1 MHDPIMEDENNAV
14 DDILHDIDEDQLA
27 EYKFMLRRLGAYP
40 DKVIINTLSMIA
52 EDYSISFP
60 HSCTKIYHAIRDL
73 LLSRDVKPDCK
84 LPLVY
89 VIDSI
94 LKNVKGLYIDIMKK
108 DIHSWMQHVY
118 DILYGDESSRTRL
131 RKVWD
136 TWNRF
141 QIFNEEEWKEM
152 GQCFLKEDV
161 KMQSAREATDTQL
174 SSAGIERGSDGSLKI
189 PYTLRKHMQ
198 YILDDMQADQVDELE
213 KVSLERLADI
223 DPNLLVNIKSA
234 AEDAMRAPT
243 GKDASMGISHS
254 SNNGSSVFLELRP
267 PEVIERCAE
276 WAKLDLNYLQYT
288 NDSIRKLLQ
297 YVRETTTGK
306 SQVVQQGM
314 DEIKLLGAASAT
326 ASSLTG
332 LLERLKKQDSSK
344 GMISFAA
351 GTITLPVFSSYYGN
365 SLSSKTIDKSKFTT
379 EGVKEKNESVIARLY
394 EAGLPFVS
402 SSDGRRFAT
411 QLELSQHLDHLFRRS
426 QLEKT
431 MEVRDERGWYQADTV
446 WARELAE
453 PSANGHTSE
462 GQDEFTGT
470 KVDDTDPIKSVVT
483 ADESRDKC
491 IICGINFEMHFD
503 QDDGEWKYSNCRE
516 IEVLNDDVAEEESQD
531 LLVHVTCHRGLG
543 SPDFLTADQALQL

>member
-1 MHDPIMEDENNAV
+1 MEDENNTHH
-14 DDILHDIDEDQLA
+14 DDILHDIDEDQLV
-27 EYKFMLRRLGAYP
+27 EYKYMLRRLGAYP

-73 LLSRDVKPDCK
+73 LLSREVKPDCK

-94 LKNVKGLYIDIMKK
+94 LKNVKGLYVDIMKK
-108 DIHSWMQHVY
+108 DIQTWMQYVY
-118 DILYGDESSRTRL
+118 DILYGDEASRTRL

-141 QIFNEEEWKEM
+141 QIFNEDEWKEM

-161 KMQSAREATDTQL
+161 NTQSAREAIDSQL
-174 SSAGIERGSDGSLKI
+174 SAAGIERASDGSLKI
-189 PYTLRKHMQ
+189 PYSLRKHMQ

-223 DPNLLVNIKSA
+223 DPSLLVNIKSA
-234 AEDAMRAPT
+234 AEDAMRGPLN
-243 GKDASMGISHS
+243 KDTSMGVSHS
-254 SNNGSSVFLELRP
+254 HDNGSSMFLELRP
-267 PEVIERCAE
+267 PEVIERCSE
-276 WAKLDLNYLQYT
+276 WANLDLNYLQYT

-297 YVRETTTGK
+297 YVRDATDGK
-306 SQVVQQGM
+306 SQVTHEGI
-314 DEIKLLGAASAT
+314 DGNKLLGAASAT
-326 ASSLTG
+326 ASSLSG
-332 LLERLKKQDSSK
+332 LLERVKKQDSNK

-351 GTITLPVFSSYYGN
+351 GTITLPVFSSYYGH
-365 SLSSKTIDKSKFTT
+365 SLSSKAIDKLKFTT

-411 QLELSQHLDHLFRRS
+411 QMELSQHLDYLFRRS

-431 MEVRDERGWYQADTV
+431 MEVRDERGWYQADNV
-446 WARELAE
+446 WVRELAE
-453 PSANGHTSE
+453 PSASALSSE
-462 GQDEFTGT
+462 RNDEFTGT
-470 KVDDTDPIKSVVT
+470 KVDDTDPNKSVVT

-491 IICGINFEMHFD
+491 VICGINFEMHFD
-503 QDDGEWKYSNCRE
+503 QDDGEWKYRNCRE

-543 SPDFLTADQALQL
+543 SPDFLSADQALQL

>member
-1 MHDPIMEDENNAV
+1 MHDPIMEDENNTT

-52 EDYSISFP
+52 EDYSMSFP

-108 DIHSWMQHVY
+108 DIHTWMQQVY
-118 DILYGDESSRTRL
+118 DVLYGDEASRTRL

-136 TWNRF
+136 TWYRF
-141 QIFNEEEWKEM
+141 QIFNEEEWKDM

-161 KMQSAREATDTQL
+161 NKSAKEATDAQL
-174 SSAGIERGSDGSLKI
+174 SSAGIERALDGSLKLS
-189 PYTLRKHMQ
+189 YTLRKHMQ

-223 DPNLLVNIKSA
+223 DPNLLINIKTA
-234 AEDAMRAPT
+234 AEDAMRAPLGNGLST
-243 GKDASMGISHS
+243 GVSQSPDNSI
-254 SNNGSSVFLELRP
+254 FLELRP

-288 NDSIRKLLQ
+288 NDSIRRLLQ
-297 YVRETTTGK
+297 YVRDTTTGN
-306 SQVVQQGM
+306 SQVVHQGM

-332 LLERLKKQDSSK
+332 LLERFKKQDSNK

-402 SSDGRRFAT
+402 SLDGRRFAT
-411 QLELSQHLDHLFRRS
+411 QLELSQHLDNLFRRS

-453 PSANGHTSE
+453 PSATGLTSE
-462 GQDEFTGT
+462 AQDELLGT
-470 KVDDTDPIKSVVT
+470 KVDDTDPNKSVVT

-491 IICGINFEMHFD
+491 VICGINFEMHFD

>member
-1 MHDPIMEDENNAV
+1 MHDPIMEDENNTT
-14 DDILHDIDEDQLA
+14 DDILHDIDEDQLG
-27 EYKFMLRRLGAYP
+27 EYNFMLRRLGAYP

-52 EDYSISFP
+52 EDYSMSFP

-108 DIHSWMQHVY
+108 DIHTWMQHVY
-118 DILYGDESSRTRL
+118 DVLYGDETSRTRL

-136 TWNRF
+136 TWYRF
-141 QIFNEEEWKEM
+141 QIFTEEEWKDM

-161 KMQSAREATDTQL
+161 NKSAKEATDAQL
-174 SSAGIERGSDGSLKI
+174 SSAGIERAPDGSLKI
-189 PYTLRKHMQ
+189 SYTLRKHMQ

-223 DPNLLVNIKSA
+223 DPNLLVNIKTA
-234 AEDAMRAPT
+234 AEDAMRAPLGKGLST
-243 GKDASMGISHS
+243 GVSHS
-254 SNNGSSVFLELRP
+254 PDNESSIFLELRP

-288 NDSIRKLLQ
+288 NDSIRRLLQ
-297 YVRETTTGK
+297 YVRDTTTGN
-306 SQVVQQGM
+306 SPVVHQGM

-332 LLERLKKQDSSK
+332 LLERFKKQDSNK

-379 EGVKEKNESVIARLY
+379 EGIKEKNESVIARLY

-402 SSDGRRFAT
+402 SLDGRRFAT
-411 QLELSQHLDHLFRRS
+411 QLELSQHLDNLFRRS

-453 PSANGHTSE
+453 PSATGLTSE
-462 GQDEFTGT
+462 AQDELLGT
-470 KVDDTDPIKSVVT
+470 KVDDTDPNKSVVT

-491 IICGINFEMHFD
+491 VICGINFEMHFD

-543 SPDFLTADQALQL
+543 SPEFLTADQALQL

>member
-1 MHDPIMEDENNAV
+1 MEDENNTT

-52 EDYSISFP
+52 EDYSMSFP

-108 DIHSWMQHVY
+108 DIHTWMQQVY
-118 DILYGDESSRTRL
+118 DVLYGDEASRTRL

-136 TWNRF
+136 TWYRF
-141 QIFNEEEWKEM
+141 QIFNEEEWKDM

-161 KMQSAREATDTQL
+161 NKSAKEATDAQL
-174 SSAGIERGSDGSLKI
+174 SSAGIERALDGSLKLS
-189 PYTLRKHMQ
+189 YTLRKHMQ

-223 DPNLLVNIKSA
+223 DPNLLINIKTA
-234 AEDAMRAPT
+234 AEDAMRAPLGNGLST
-243 GKDASMGISHS
+243 GVSQSPDNSI
-254 SNNGSSVFLELRP
+254 FLELRP

-288 NDSIRKLLQ
+288 NDSIRRLLQ
-297 YVRETTTGK
+297 YVRDTTTGN
-306 SQVVQQGM
+306 SQVVHQGM

-332 LLERLKKQDSSK
+332 LLERFKKQDSNK

-402 SSDGRRFAT
+402 SLDGRRFAT
-411 QLELSQHLDHLFRRS
+411 QLELSQHLDNLFRRS

-453 PSANGHTSE
+453 PSATGLTSE
-462 GQDEFTGT
+462 AQDELLGT
-470 KVDDTDPIKSVVT
+470 KVDDTDPNKSVVT

-491 IICGINFEMHFD
+491 VICGINFEMHFD

>member
-1 MHDPIMEDENNAV
+1 MEDENNTT

-52 EDYSISFP
+52 EDYSMSFP

-108 DIHSWMQHVY
+108 DIHTWMQQVY
-118 DILYGDESSRTRL
+118 DVLYGDEASRTRL

-136 TWNRF
+136 TWYRF
-141 QIFNEEEWKEM
+141 QIFNEEEWKDM

-161 KMQSAREATDTQL
+161 NKSAKEATDAQL
-174 SSAGIERGSDGSLKI
+174 SSGGIERALDGSLKLS
-189 PYTLRKHMQ
+189 YTLRKHMQ

-223 DPNLLVNIKSA
+223 DPNLLINIKTA
-234 AEDAMRAPT
+234 AEDAMRAPLGNGLST
-243 GKDASMGISHS
+243 GVSQSPDNSI
-254 SNNGSSVFLELRP
+254 FLELRP

-288 NDSIRKLLQ
+288 NDSIRRLLQ
-297 YVRETTTGK
+297 YVRDTTTGN
-306 SQVVQQGM
+306 SQVVHQGM

-332 LLERLKKQDSSK
+332 LLERFKKQDSNK

-402 SSDGRRFAT
+402 SLDGRRFAT
-411 QLELSQHLDHLFRRS
+411 QLELSQHLDNLFRRS

-453 PSANGHTSE
+453 PSATGLTSE
-462 GQDEFTGT
+462 AQDELLGT
-470 KVDDTDPIKSVVT
+470 KVDDTDPNKSVVT

-491 IICGINFEMHFD
+491 VICGINFEMHFD